1 MKKLSL
7 LFASLIIIMSCSSDS
22 DSNETNASFI
32 GKWTIEFEKEYEEDG
47 TLYQNYDHSDDE
59 CYRMTTYE
67 FKTNND
73 FVKDSYDFDSFNCV
87 RNPIRTYN
95 YTYSGNTIIINNE
108 EPLEIIQNTST
119 ILKLKET
126 YVDGSYKI
134 TEYSKVN

>member
-1 MKKLSL
+1 MKKLYL

-22 DSNETNASFI
+22 DSNGTNEAFI
-32 GKWTIEFEKEYEEDG
+32 GKWTIEFEKEYEGNG
-47 TLYQNYDHSDDE
+47 TLYQTYDHSDDE

-95 YTYSGNTIIINNE
+95 YTYSRNTIIINNE

-119 ILKLKET
+119 VLKLKET